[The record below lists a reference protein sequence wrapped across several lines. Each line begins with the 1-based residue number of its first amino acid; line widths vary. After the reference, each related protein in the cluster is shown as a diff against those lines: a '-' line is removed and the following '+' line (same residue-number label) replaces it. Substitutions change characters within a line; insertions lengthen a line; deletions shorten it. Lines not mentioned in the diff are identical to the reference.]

1 VQGARILLVDDVL
14 YTGRT
19 LRAAINELFD
29 YGRPASVQ
37 LAVLVDRGGRELP
50 MQADLCAARVTL
62 PANQSLALARDAQ
75 GRFSFQVEGA

>member
-1 VQGARILLVDDVL
+1 
-14 YTGRT
+14 
-19 LRAAINELFD
+19 
-29 YGRPASVQ
+29 
-37 LAVLVDRGGRELP
+37 LVDRGGRELP